1 MDGVTAIKHLENAI
15 LRLQGAIQLLELLDG
30 LETEIEALQATEAD
44 LLEQLV
50 ELEGVE
56 SQ

>member
-15 LRLQGAIQLLELLDG
+15 LRLQGAIELLQLLDG
-30 LETEIEALQATEAD
+30 LETEIAALESTEAD
-44 LLEQLV
+44 LIAQLV

-56 SQ
+56 G

>member
-50 ELEGVE
+50 ELEGLE